1 MESNSAAEIRRF
13 ATAIKGEGLAGI
25 VPRPRSIEAFSP
37 SNQWYVNVAGDD
49 KNPCS
54 HSAPCRQINRALEV
68 AKLGDLISVGPGDFD
83 SFSLTGPLAGPEEKE
98 LVIRGHGNQ
107 TVIHRHG
114 DEVAAAISLSQ
125 VSNIWIE
132 ELTLQIDP
140 AGRRTGGPR
149 GHSSSGAAVEIVESS
164 GVWLHGVSINGAS
177 SSGIRVTRSSK
188 IDVERCFIGGA
199 GTLSS
204 GIRMKDAML
213 VRVAD
218 SVFEGGE
225 YGIQATAHEL
235 EDPLANTSITIER
248 NRFLDQSQAAVYLGG
263 VRHSSLVNNVV
274 IGAGQFGMRLV
285 PGLGSGERAEA
296 EYLIP
301 AGIKIYHN
309 TIVAGVT
316 SEAALA
322 VELGG
327 IPSEEIKVSN
337 NILLSENTDLIGT
350 LYWDGARDIRYVN
363 SDYNLIVNVRAGT
376 KTEKMAASEFAREYR
391 REKRSVTQL
400 AGRSVASQFADY
412 PGRNFELAPNSA
424 AENRGNPVA
433 PVRNDHLRR
442 FRGNSDQVDIGAYER
457 KN

>member
-1 MESNSAAEIRRF
+1 
-13 ATAIKGEGLAGI
+13 
-25 VPRPRSIEAFSP
+25 
-37 SNQWYVNVAGDD
+37 
-49 KNPCS
+49 
-54 HSAPCRQINRALEV
+54 
-68 AKLGDLISVGPGDFD
+68 
-83 SFSLTGPLAGPEEKE
+83 
-98 LVIRGHGNQ
+98 
-107 TVIHRHG
+107 
-114 DEVAAAISLSQ
+114 
-125 VSNIWIE
+125 
-132 ELTLQIDP
+132 
-140 AGRRTGGPR
+140 
-149 GHSSSGAAVEIVESS
+149 
-164 GVWLHGVSINGAS
+164 
-177 SSGIRVTRSSK
+177 
-188 IDVERCFIGGA
+188 
-199 GTLSS
+199 
-204 GIRMKDAML
+204 
-213 VRVAD
+213 
-218 SVFEGGE
+218 
-225 YGIQATAHEL
+225 
-235 EDPLANTSITIER
+235 
-248 NRFLDQSQAAVYLGG
+248 
-263 VRHSSLVNNVV
+263 
-274 IGAGQFGMRLV
+274 
-285 PGLGSGERAEA
+285 
-296 EYLIP
+296 LIP